1 MDAIVNPRAIVH
13 RKLLAADLDA
23 LARRKGVSRAV
34 MRADVLARLKAA
46 RETGEAE
53 VRQRFEADN
62 DGRACV
68 GRRCFL
74 IDQLIRVIH
83 DFVTAHFHRIANPTQ
98 AEHMAIVAVGGYGR
112 GELAP
117 QSDVDLLFLLPYKQ
131 TPLGEQIVEDMLYLL
146 WDMGLKVGH
155 ATRSVEENL
164 RQARADMT
172 IRTALLESRY
182 IWGEQSL
189 YTELHRRFLKEI
201 VAGSAPEFVAAKLAE
216 SNKRHVRLGDSRYLV
231 EPNIKE
237 GKGGLRDLHT
247 LFWIA
252 KYVYR
257 ADGADELVTQGVLS
271 EAEARR
277 FAKAQEFLWCLRCH
291 LHYLADRAEERLTF
305 DVQRQIGARMGYTDH
320 AGTRGVERF
329 MKHYYLVAKDV
340 GDLTR
345 ILCAAIESE
354 NLRQPLIRLPRLDR
368 TKGLGRALGLG
379 RRRID
384 GFAVES
390 GRLNVADDEAFRA
403 DRVNF
408 IRLFETAQRHEL
420 DIHPRALRL
429 ITQDIHLIDS
439 RLRANPEA
447 NRLFMA
453 VLAAEKNPEKTLRRM
468 NEAGVFGR
476 FLPDFGRVVAQ
487 MQFDMYHVYTVDEHT
502 IFALGILHRI
512 ELGELKEDHPLSTE
526 VIQKVQSRR
535 ALYVALLLHDIAKGR
550 GGDHSEIGAEIAH
563 KVGPRFGLTAEET
576 ETTAWLVLH
585 HLLMSNTAFK
595 RDINDPKTIADF
607 VALVKSPERLR
618 LLLVLTVADIRAVGP
633 NVWNNWK
640 AALLRELYYRTEEV
654 LSGTVLAGARETRI
668 SAAQT
673 ALRAA
678 LPDWSDG
685 DFTAHAQ
692 RGTPAYWLTMD
703 TQTQSRHARLVRQ
716 AEAEAAPLAIDRRV
730 DRARAVTEI
739 AIYTADHP
747 GLFARLTGAIA
758 VAGATI
764 VDARIFTLANGMAL
778 DTFWIQGADGR
789 AFERPDRLARLSVL
803 IEQSLAGRL
812 RPLQELAKA
821 KGWATRTRTM
831 GVPPRV
837 FIDNTASAT
846 HSVIEINGHD
856 RPGLLYRLAYTLSA
870 LNLQIS
876 TAKISTYGEQVVDV
890 FYVKDVFGLKIEHEH
905 KLTAIRDKLMAALAD
920 PEAPAETTPAPV
932 RRPPRSID
940 RRAARGR
947 QARPAAA
954 E

>member
-1 MDAIVNPRAIVH
+1 MDAVVNPRAIVH
-13 RKLLAADLDA
+13 RKQLAADLDA
-23 LARRKGVSRAV
+23 LAQRRDLQPAELRAG
-34 MRADVLARLKAA
+34 VLARLKHAH
-46 RETGEAE
+46 EDGEGE
-53 VRQRFEADN
+53 VRRRFEADN

-68 GRRCFL
+68 AQRCFL
-74 IDQLIRVIH
+74 IDQLVRAIH
-83 DFVTAHFHRIANPTQ
+83 DFVTSHVHRVANPTQ
-98 AEHMAIVAVGGYGR
+98 AERMAIVAVGGYGR

-117 QSDVDLLFLLPYKQ
+117 HSDIDLLFLRPYKQ

-155 ATRSVEENL
+155 ATRSVEECL
-164 RQARADMT
+164 RQARADVT
-172 IRTALLESRY
+172 IRTALLECRY

-189 YTELHRRFLKEI
+189 YTELRRRFLKEI
-201 VAGSAPEFVAAKLAE
+201 VAGSAPEFVEAKLAE
-216 SNKRHVRLGDSRYLV
+216 AAKRHVKLGDSRYLV

-257 ADGADELVTQGVLS
+257 TDSADELVVKSVLS
-271 EAEARR
+271 RAEARR

-305 DVQRQIGARMGYTDH
+305 DVQQEIGRRMGYTDH
-320 AGTRGVERF
+320 TGTRGVERF

-345 ILCAAIESE
+345 IFCAAIESE
-354 NLRQPLIRLPRLDR
+354 NKRRPLIRLPRL
-368 TKGLGRALGLG
+368 GLG
-379 RRRID
+379 RRKLEGFVID
-384 GFAVES
+384 A
-390 GRLNVADDEAFRA
+390 GRLSVASDEDFRK

-420 DIHPRALRL
+420 DIHPHALRL
-429 ITQDIHLIDS
+429 ITHDIHLIDA
-439 RLRANPEA
+439 RLRAHPEA
-447 NRLFMA
+447 NRLFLA
-453 VLAAEKNPEKTLRRM
+453 ILAAEKNSEKTLRRM

-512 ELGELKEDHPLSTE
+512 EQGELKEDHPLSTE
-526 VIQKVQSRR
+526 VIHKVQSRH

-550 GGDHSEIGAEIAH
+550 GGDHSEIGAAIAR
-563 KVGPRFGLTAEET
+563 KVGPRFGLSEEET
-576 ETTAWLVLH
+576 ETAAWLVLH

-595 RDINDPKTIADF
+595 RDINDSKTIADF
-607 VALVKSPERLR
+607 VKLVQSPERLR
-618 LLLVLTVADIRAVGP
+618 LLLILTVADIRAVGP

-640 AALLRELYYRTEEV
+640 AALLRELYYRAEEM
-654 LSGTVLAGARETRI
+654 LSGTVVAGAREKRI
-668 SAAQT
+668 AAAQA

-678 LPDWSDG
+678 LPDWSED
-685 DFTAHAQ
+685 DFAAHVQ
-692 RGTPAYWLTMD
+692 RGYASYWLTLD
-703 TQTQSRHARLVRQ
+703 TGTQARHARLVRQ
-716 AEAEAAPLAIDRRV
+716 ATSEGAPLAIDRRV
-730 DRARAVTEI
+730 DAARAVTEI
-739 AIYTADHP
+739 TIYTADHP

-758 VAGATI
+758 VAGASI
-764 VDARIFTLANGMAL
+764 VDAKIFTLANGMAL

-789 AFERPDRLARLSVL
+789 AFERPDRLAKLTVL

-812 RPLQELAKA
+812 RPVQELAKA
-821 KGWATRTRTM
+821 KGWPSRTRTM

-846 HSVIEINGHD
+846 HTVIEINGRD
-856 RPGLLYRLAYTLSA
+856 RPGLLYQLARTLTA

-890 FYVKDVFGLKIEHEH
+890 FYVKDVFGLKVEHDA
-905 KLTAIRDKLMAALAD
+905 KLAQIRDQLMAALAD
-920 PEAPAETTPAPV
+920 PAAAAEVPASPV
-932 RRPPRSID
+932 RRPA
-940 RRAARGR
+940 RRVERRR